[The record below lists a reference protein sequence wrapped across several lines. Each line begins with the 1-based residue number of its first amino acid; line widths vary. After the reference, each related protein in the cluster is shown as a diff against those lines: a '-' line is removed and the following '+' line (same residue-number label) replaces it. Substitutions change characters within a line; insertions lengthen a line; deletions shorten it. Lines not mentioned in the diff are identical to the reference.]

1 MQVNDKNAS
10 MWNILNGNYSP
21 QKSISDS
28 TSEKNSSSITN
39 TQKTEK
45 TIGIDSLFSQ
55 NATNTLESEKIE
67 DTFEVSN
74 TFQNMKKIANDF
86 DGNFANLGNSMLDY
100 GILSNEEKIGFDAL
114 YKANPKLDSQTNQNI
129 INNSNLNANYANLLN
144 GVDKKIDMIRYLGN
158 F

>member
-28 TSEKNSSSITN
+28 ISEKNSSSITN

-45 TIGIDSLFSQ
+45 AIGIDSLFSQ

-100 GILSNEEKIGFDAL
+100 GILSNKEKIGFDAL
-114 YKANPKLDSQTNQNI
+114 YKANPKLDLQTNKNI